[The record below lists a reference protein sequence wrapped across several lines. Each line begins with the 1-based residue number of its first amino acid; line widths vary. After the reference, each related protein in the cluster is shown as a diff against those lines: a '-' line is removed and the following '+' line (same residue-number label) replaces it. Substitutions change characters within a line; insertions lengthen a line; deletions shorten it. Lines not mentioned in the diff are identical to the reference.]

1 VSAAGRGSGEDL
13 ASEGHGQERTLDVG
27 ALGKYGA
34 AIGVQM
40 ALLTSTLAALD
51 AGLGALRGAG
61 LLTTTEEPLAFPLT
75 MVLFGAL
82 ALKSRAFNPLNN
94 KRPDLGQVAQGGET
108 KGFNDRTMPS
118 WTPPGVVFPIMWVL
132 IVAPLRAFAATSV
145 IAAHAELSGAWHL
158 CDPSVWPLLLH
169 LSVGDTW
176 NTCNNVERRLGAA
189 VPGVACVWLSCL
201 LATTSLGAEVPE
213 AGAALRVTLAWISV
227 AALLI
232 ADTWRVNNPKDG
244 GGAAAAEPLY
254 PYLDEDG
261 TSRTEFAW
269 GPLAGSTAS
278 QGN

>member
-1 VSAAGRGSGEDL
+1 
-13 ASEGHGQERTLDVG
+13 
-27 ALGKYGA
+27 
-34 AIGVQM
+34 M
-40 ALLTSTLAALD
+40 ALLTGTLAALD

-61 LLTTTEEPLAFPLT
+61 LLPSLSSLSSHLPMLPATPEAAATAATAEGSLAFSLT

-94 KRPDLGQVAQGGET
+94 KRPDLGQAAQGGET
-108 KGFNDRTMPS
+108 KGFNDRTMPA

-201 LATTSLGAEVPE
+201 LAATSLGAEVPE

-232 ADTWRVNNPKDG
+232 ADTWRVNNTGNKNGGDG
-244 GGAAAAEPLY
+244 AAAAAEPLY

-269 GPLAGSTAS
+269 GPLAGSTAG